1 MELKDK
7 NKNADLTSLV
17 LRQNYL
23 VTQANDLA
31 RAFGNLR
38 AFEHRLL
45 DYCLSYVTKDDDITS
60 SYTVNVRDVL
70 RHFDL
75 NYSGQN
81 YERVAK
87 AFRTLNEKT
96 ALYFGIEKKGKRGVR
111 MGQLFGFI
119 DFMEDGEI
127 TFKISEF
134 ASPYVFALKEK
145 FYSFQLGELA
155 KVKSKYGI
163 ILLKLWESNRFG
175 KAKTTKISGSLEE
188 WQEWFLGKD
197 KTLEPARFRR
207 DCLITGIKE
216 IEDKMNADVVL
227 ETLKKGRK
235 VVGYEMIIT
244 DNRHS
249 LNKPANT
256 VVKEVQEPLTD
267 DEPETE
273 DKDNKAEID
282 AFLKEHWPA
291 GVPEK
296 TTKAITQYLS
306 KYQTEEQLNVLS
318 LCYAIYCKNNGKKP
332 GYVTTLLREWDTA
345 KLTTLSQAKE
355 FYTTNHGP
363 IEFNV
368 NRNNNQTNVPERY
381 NPNYVNKT
389 TDKEKADMADE
400 KARLIERLNNLGK

>member
-1 MELKDK
+1 MKLKDR

-38 AFEHRLL
+38 GFEHRLL

-75 NYSGQN
+75 NYSGPN
-81 YERVAK
+81 YERVAN

-96 ALYFGIEKKGKRGVR
+96 ALYFDIEREGKRGVR

-145 FYSFQLGELA
+145 FYSFKLGELA
-155 KVKSKYGI
+155 KIKSKYGI

-197 KTLEPARFRR
+197 KTLESARFRR
-207 DCLITGIKE
+207 DCLTTGIKE
-216 IEDKMNADVVL
+216 IEDKMNADVFL
-227 ETLKKGRK
+227 ETIKKGRK

-244 DNRHS
+244 DNRQS
-249 LNKPANT
+249 LNN
-256 VVKEVQEPLTD
+256 VVQEVQEPLTD

-273 DKDNKAEID
+273 EKDNKAEID

-306 KYQTEEQLNVLS
+306 KYQPEERLNVLS

-332 GYVTTLLREWDTA
+332 GYITTLLREWDTA
-345 KLTTLSQAKE
+345 KLTTLSQTKE

-363 IEFNV
+363 IEFDV
-368 NRNNNQTNVPERY
+368 NRNNNQTNVPKRY
-381 NPNYVNKT
+381 NPNYVNDT
-389 TDKEKADMADE
+389 TDEEKADMADE
-400 KARLIERLNNLGK
+400 KARLMERLNNLGK